1 MAASLLALGLDPE
14 RCSLFVQS
22 HRPEVTELAW
32 LLTTVT
38 PVSWLERTPTYKE
51 KKRLQPDDVNH
62 GLLTYPVLQAADI
75 VIYKA
80 SLVPVGKDQAAHLE
94 LTREIVRAFNSRY
107 GDTFPEPQ
115 AVYTEAPTVLGTDGV
130 HKMSKSLGN
139 TIDILASPEVV
150 RKQVMSMVTDTKR
163 ILRTDPGRPEVCN
176 VCQLQP
182 AFGDDFESLWE
193 GERTARTGCVDMKKL
208 LSDRIIEHYAEARE
222 KYADLMDHPERVNET
237 SPPAPSASGRSP
249 RRRWT
254 RSGTRWAC
262 AEGAMTASLVPG
274 PRDRRLL
281 SALLILGVIAVFF
294 FIVSQLSQLF
304 FYFGDIFLTFFLAW
318 LLAFIISPL
327 VSRIVDAIPR
337 LPRAA
342 ATILVYVAVV
352 LVLVLIVVVAAGAL
366 ATSITQF
373 AASIPD
379 IRTNLPTMIAPW
391 QQWLDSIGLGQI
403 DLLAQAQAA
412 LANLD
417 DIAAA
422 LIAPLQAIAVASLS
436 VVGTLLI
443 VFFLSIYM
451 VLDRDDILAFL
462 FRIVP
467 PAYAEEARLLE
478 TSVSR
483 SFGGF
488 LRGQALMGA
497 VYFLVALGTNLLLGL
512 PLAALTSVLA
522 GLLQMIPFFG
532 PFISWA
538 PPVVVAL
545 VLQPESALPAL
556 ILMGAGWIVV
566 MNVLQPRIMQ
576 GAVGIHPIVVLG
588 SVLIGSRIAGIPGA
602 IFGIP
607 IAAVVSAFLLE
618 FLHRTSADRTVAG
631 RAARR
636 LEERDGRPVRIPR
649 EPVPGSATDI
659 DELVLDEPDPEPGE
673 AADPANLRRPDV
685 ATPPP

>member
-1 MAASLLALGLDPE
+1 
-14 RCSLFVQS
+14 
-22 HRPEVTELAW
+22 
-32 LLTTVT
+32 
-38 PVSWLERTPTYKE
+38 
-51 KKRLQPDDVNH
+51 
-62 GLLTYPVLQAADI
+62 
-75 VIYKA
+75 
-80 SLVPVGKDQAAHLE
+80 
-94 LTREIVRAFNSRY
+94 
-107 GDTFPEPQ
+107 
-115 AVYTEAPTVLGTDGV
+115 
-130 HKMSKSLGN
+130 
-139 TIDILASPEVV
+139 
-150 RKQVMSMVTDTKR
+150 
-163 ILRTDPGRPEVCN
+163 
-176 VCQLQP
+176 
-182 AFGDDFESLWE
+182 
-193 GERTARTGCVDMKKL
+193 
-208 LSDRIIEHYAEARE
+208 
-222 KYADLMDHPERVNET
+222 
-237 SPPAPSASGRSP
+237 
-249 RRRWT
+249 
-254 RSGTRWAC
+254 
-262 AEGAMTASLVPG
+262 MTASLIPG

-352 LVLVLIVVVAAGAL
+352 LVLVLIVVIAAGAL

-497 VYFLVALGTNLLLGL
+497 IYFLVALGTNLLLGL

-588 SVLIGSRIAGIPGA
+588 SVLIGGRIAGIPGA

-659 DELVLDEPDPEPGE
+659 DELVLDEPDAESSEP
-673 AADPANLRRPDV
+673 ADPANLRTPDV